1 MSKRIKNL
9 AKSFVKSTKL
19 SKRQDD
25 DLFAGTSM
33 RASSR
38 RQLREHLPPE
48 MQGQI
53 AFQRDEVYICN
64 VYMFILILRF
74 NIITEIFYVFCRVKR
89 RRMRRQVASSRTT
102 RARRMT

>member
-25 DLFAGTSM
+25 DLFAGTSA
-33 RASSR
+33 RASRR
-38 RQLREHLPPE
+38 RQLLEHLPLE

-53 AFQRDEVYICN
+53 AFQRDEVY
-64 VYMFILILRF
+64 M
-74 NIITEIFYVFCRVKR
+74 
-89 RRMRRQVASSRTT
+89 
-102 RARRMT
+102 

>member
-25 DLFAGTSM
+25 DLFAGTSV
-33 RASSR
+33 RASR
-38 RQLREHLPPE
+38 CRQLLEHLPPE

-53 AFQRDEVYICN
+53 AFQRDEVY
-64 VYMFILILRF
+64 M
-74 NIITEIFYVFCRVKR
+74 
-89 RRMRRQVASSRTT
+89 
-102 RARRMT
+102 